1 MEARS
6 ADAVM
11 VCSMLKPRLWHANP
25 TETRDTRTSCGR
37 IGQCS
42 NPRPNNH
49 SGWALGFGLIADR
62 AMGTIRAINPHHR
75 RMAQRIAPSN
85 QSNQSFLRSFGRT
98 NSANSIGRGIVGGIP
113 IGPMNATNGGPQ
125 LALDGLARSSPAES
139 WPHVERFG
147 RARIANQTQTGMQS
161 PSGGYCLRSNISM
174 ILLRS
179 FPA

>member
-62 AMGTIRAINPHHR
+62 AMGTIRAIKPHRR
-75 RMAQRIAPSN
+75 RMARRIAQGN
-85 QSNQSFLRSFGRT
+85 QSNQSLTKARGRT
-98 NSANSIGRGIVGGIP
+98 SLIARTVRQIVGGIP

-161 PSGGYCLRSNISM
+161 PSEGYCLRSNISM